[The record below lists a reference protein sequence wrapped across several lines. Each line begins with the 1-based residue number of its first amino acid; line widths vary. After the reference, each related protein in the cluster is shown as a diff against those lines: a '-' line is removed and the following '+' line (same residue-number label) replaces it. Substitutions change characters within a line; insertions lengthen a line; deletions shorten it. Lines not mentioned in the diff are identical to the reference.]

1 MPWIQKQERKKTSS
15 QRKETD
21 MRKLRQAAYSRTDWR
36 KMRETYLKTHPICE
50 DCLAKGKVTPATDV
64 HHLKSPFKGGEVNYS
79 LLLDYDNLMSLCK
92 ECHGNRHAAE
102 QGHISAEEVLRQLD
116 ALFDDSISDEELEG
130 NDNQGDN

>member
-1 MPWIQKQERKKTSS
+1 MPWINKIEKKKTSS
-15 QRKETD
+15 ERNDTD
-21 MRKLRQAAYSRTDWR
+21 MRKLRQAAYQNTAWR
-36 KMRETYLKTHPICE
+36 KMRETYLKEHPLCE

-64 HHLKSPFKGGEVNYS
+64 HHLTSPFKKGEVNYN
-79 LLLDYDNLMSLCK
+79 LLLNYGNLAALCK